1 MTNYEMLLKINDK
14 AKENIEKLY
23 NSGKMD
29 LMNKC
34 LKAII
39 TLRQF
44 LEHMLFAI
52 ALSINDYKY
61 MYIPKMSMM
70 KEVWSY

>member
-1 MTNYEMLLKINDK
+1 
-14 AKENIEKLY
+14 
-23 NSGKMD
+23 MD